1 MLKRLYVL
9 VSFFILSSA
18 PLNLHA
24 KEPAPNPTGIDHP
37 NPLKDGSNYSSRDVF
52 EKIKGSIVGIQAIQ
66 KRNDLGSQVIRD
78 MDMREFF
85 NRFYP
90 DSSALLEGDCL
101 SGVAV
106 DAGGLVLT
114 LLEPVKEAEKI
125 FVIFPDGRKEEAVIK
140 GEDER
145 LNLVLLKVDSKLSS
159 IAAVSKNGAQIGDS
173 VIAAGS
179 PFGLS
184 DFGNFVTAG
193 IVSAVNQKLP
203 QSDYFCLL
211 QTDAKISPLNNGGP
225 LVNDRGE
232 LIGINLYVKEQTPL
246 YYCVFVNSGV
256 IESLKKHRNLQYG
269 WIGMRVQEDFKG
281 NLRTLTVVDIE
292 NNGPAYEA
300 GFLERDIIKSFNGE
314 MPRGV
319 KDLSGMVAMAEVGS
333 RASIDIIRNDKEI
346 NLYVNIEPKPKVVK

>member
-1 MLKRLYVL
+1 MLRRLCVL

-18 PLNLHA
+18 PLNLYA
-24 KEPAPNPTGIDHP
+24 KEPAANF
-37 NPLKDGSNYSSRDVF
+37 SSRDVF

-78 MDMREFF
+78 MDTREFF

-106 DAGGLVLT
+106 DAGGFVLT

-125 FVIFPDGRKEEAVIK
+125 FVIFPDGRKEEAIIK

-145 LNLVLLKVDSKLSS
+145 LNLALLKVDSKLSS
-159 IAAVSKNGAQIGDS
+159 IAAPSKSGAQVGDA
-173 VIAAGS
+173 VIAAGN
-179 PFGLS
+179 PFGLL

-232 LIGINLYVKEQTPL
+232 LIGINLYVKDETPL

-281 NLRTLTVVDIE
+281 NLKTLTVVDIVKD
-292 NNGPAYEA
+292 GPAYEA
-300 GFLERDIIKSFNGE
+300 GFMERDIIKSFNGE
-314 MPRGV
+314 VPHSV
-319 KDLSGMVAMAEVGS
+319 KDLYGMVAMSEVGS
-333 RASIDIIRNDKEI
+333 RASIEIIRNDKEI
-346 NLYVNIEPKPKVVK
+346 NLYVNIEAKPRFKK